1 MSDNEPTYTKPA
13 SQQYAERVTSEDYV
27 PDTVLQKGEDPKQSD
42 DGFVNVGA
50 EYRNF
55 ANEVDKPRIGEE
67 GAEAAIESEYVAE
80 DADYDKGGPDEG
92 EPDVESDDGELEES
106 GSSTSSTPPSG
117 GSTFP
122 STPSAPQV

>member
-1 MSDNEPTYTKPA
+1 MGDNEPTYSKPT
-13 SQQYAERVTSEDYV
+13 SQEYAERVTSEDYV
-27 PDTVLQKGEDPKQSD
+27 PDTVLNKGEDPKQSD
-42 DGFVNVGA
+42 DGFVNVGS
-50 EYRNF
+50 EYRNY

-92 EPDVESDDGELEES
+92 EPVVESDDGEVEEEEEQQ
-106 GSSTSSTPPSG
+106 SG
-117 GSTFP
+117 GSSQGGPTFP